1 MLLNNCTATTSTKN
15 ISSNSLDNPF
25 INKGFSLIYNDKFYY
40 DKVISKKI
48 DERSLIIFQKNLK
61 KNTIVKITNILNN
74 KSIIGTVGS
83 NADYPLFNNAVL
95 SLRIADEIGLNEN
108 EPYVEIL
115 EVLEDAI
122 FVAKRAKTFEE
133 EKKVADKAPVNN
145 INISDLNTKQTNTK
159 NELNKNFSYEIKIA
173 DFYFNDTA
181 SLLINRIVK
190 ETLIKDAKIKKI
202 NEKKYRV
209 YAGPFNNINSLQKS
223 FNDISI
229 LEFENIEIIK
239 KMIKLRLITLL
250 LTLLLTANA
259 NAAFDVKARTAI
271 LQDYLSGEI
280 LFEKDADKSI
290 YPASMTKIMTA
301 IIAFDLIRSGD
312 LNLDEKFLISE
323 NAWRLSSAGYS
334 SMFIMVGDEVSVENL
349 LRGIIVASGNDACV
363 SLAEGIA
370 GTEDEFAVMMTAK
383 AKEIGMDNTNFANS
397 SGINNTENVST
408 VRDIMIMSRYLIKEF
423 PEEYK
428 YFAEKE
434 FTWDRTGGDPI
445 TQGNRNPLLYKSLG
459 ADGIKTG
466 YLAVEKYSLASS
478 VERNGRRLIA
488 VGSGF
493 NTKNDR
499 SRESAKLLTWGL
511 TNFDLVEITR
521 ANTPIEDI
529 GVWLGKKDTVK
540 TYIKND
546 IYKTIPKAKKRLLK
560 LSLNYNG
567 PIQAPIKKDDILG
580 KLKLTYNGDLIEEY
594 DLLAYEDVKKLNVFS
609 RLMKSINFL
618 IWGDV

>member
-1 MLLNNCTATTSTKN
+1 
-15 ISSNSLDNPF
+15 
-25 INKGFSLIYNDKFYY
+25 
-40 DKVISKKI
+40 
-48 DERSLIIFQKNLK
+48 
-61 KNTIVKITNILNN
+61 
-74 KSIIGTVGS
+74 
-83 NADYPLFNNAVL
+83 
-95 SLRIADEIGLNEN
+95 
-108 EPYVEIL
+108 
-115 EVLEDAI
+115 
-122 FVAKRAKTFEE
+122 
-133 EKKVADKAPVNN
+133 
-145 INISDLNTKQTNTK
+145 
-159 NELNKNFSYEIKIA
+159 
-173 DFYFNDTA
+173 
-181 SLLINRIVK
+181 
-190 ETLIKDAKIKKI
+190 
-202 NEKKYRV
+202 
-209 YAGPFNNINSLQKS
+209 
-223 FNDISI
+223 
-229 LEFENIEIIK
+229 
-239 KMIKLRLITLL
+239 MIKLRLIIILLILL
-250 LTLLLTANA
+250 LTTNS

-290 YPASMTKIMTA
+290 YPASMTKIMTT

-312 LNLDEKFLISE
+312 LNLDEKFLVSE

-349 LRGIIVASGNDACV
+349 LKGIIIASGNDACV
-363 SLAEGIA
+363 ALAEGIA

-383 AKEIGMDNTNFANS
+383 AKELGMDNTNFANS

-408 VRDIMIMSRYLIKEF
+408 VRDIMLMSRYLIKEF

-511 TNFDLVEITR
+511 TNFDLVEITK

-529 GVWLGKKDTVK
+529 DVWLGKKDTVK

-560 LSLNYNG
+560 VSLNYNG

-580 KLKLTYNGDLIEEY
+580 KLKLTFDGELIEEY

>member
-1 MLLNNCTATTSTKN
+1 
-15 ISSNSLDNPF
+15 
-25 INKGFSLIYNDKFYY
+25 
-40 DKVISKKI
+40 
-48 DERSLIIFQKNLK
+48 
-61 KNTIVKITNILNN
+61 
-74 KSIIGTVGS
+74 
-83 NADYPLFNNAVL
+83 
-95 SLRIADEIGLNEN
+95 
-108 EPYVEIL
+108 
-115 EVLEDAI
+115 
-122 FVAKRAKTFEE
+122 
-133 EKKVADKAPVNN
+133 
-145 INISDLNTKQTNTK
+145 
-159 NELNKNFSYEIKIA
+159 
-173 DFYFNDTA
+173 
-181 SLLINRIVK
+181 
-190 ETLIKDAKIKKI
+190 
-202 NEKKYRV
+202 
-209 YAGPFNNINSLQKS
+209 
-223 FNDISI
+223 
-229 LEFENIEIIK
+229 
-239 KMIKLRLITLL
+239 MIKLRLITFL
-250 LTLLLTANA
+250 LTLLLTANS

-370 GTEDEFAVMMTAK
+370 GTEEEFAVMMTAK

-428 YFAEKE
+428 YFAERE

-493 NTKNDR
+493 KTKNDR

-511 TNFDLVEITR
+511 TNFDVVEITK
-521 ANTPIEDI
+521 ANTPIEDLD
-529 GVWLGKKDTVK
+529 VWLGKKDTVK
-540 TYIKND
+540 TYIRND

-560 LSLNYNG
+560 VSLNYNG

-580 KLKLTYNGDLIEEY
+580 KLKLIFDGELIEEY

>member
-1 MLLNNCTATTSTKN
+1 
-15 ISSNSLDNPF
+15 
-25 INKGFSLIYNDKFYY
+25 
-40 DKVISKKI
+40 
-48 DERSLIIFQKNLK
+48 
-61 KNTIVKITNILNN
+61 
-74 KSIIGTVGS
+74 
-83 NADYPLFNNAVL
+83 
-95 SLRIADEIGLNEN
+95 
-108 EPYVEIL
+108 
-115 EVLEDAI
+115 
-122 FVAKRAKTFEE
+122 
-133 EKKVADKAPVNN
+133 
-145 INISDLNTKQTNTK
+145 
-159 NELNKNFSYEIKIA
+159 
-173 DFYFNDTA
+173 
-181 SLLINRIVK
+181 
-190 ETLIKDAKIKKI
+190 
-202 NEKKYRV
+202 
-209 YAGPFNNINSLQKS
+209 
-223 FNDISI
+223 
-229 LEFENIEIIK
+229 
-239 KMIKLRLITLL
+239 MIKLRLITIL
-250 LTLLLTANA
+250 LTLLLTTNS

-280 LFEKDADKSI
+280 LFEKNADKSI

-312 LNLDEKFLISE
+312 LNLDEKFLVSE

-334 SMFIMVGDEVSVENL
+334 SMFIMVGDEVSVKNL
-349 LRGIIVASGNDACV
+349 LKGIIISSGNDACV
-363 SLAEGIA
+363 ALAEGIA
-370 GTEDEFAVMMTAK
+370 GTEDEFAMMMTAK
-383 AKEIGMDNTNFANS
+383 AKKIGMENTNFANS

-408 VRDIMIMSRYLIKEF
+408 VRDIMLMSRFLIKEF

-499 SRESAKLLTWGL
+499 SRESTKLLTWGL
-511 TNFDLVEITR
+511 TNFDLVEITK

-529 GVWLGKKDTVK
+529 DVWLGKKDTVK

-560 LSLNYNG
+560 VSLNYNG
-567 PIQAPIKKDDILG
+567 PIQAPIKKNDILG
-580 KLKLTYNGDLIEEY
+580 KLKLTFDSELIGEY